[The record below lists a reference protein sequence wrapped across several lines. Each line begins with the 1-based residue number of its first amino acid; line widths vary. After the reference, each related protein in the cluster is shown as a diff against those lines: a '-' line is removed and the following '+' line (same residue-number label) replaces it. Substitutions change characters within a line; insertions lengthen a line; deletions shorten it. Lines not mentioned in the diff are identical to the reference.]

1 MRGGPSGLA
10 MSSLSVYLLGFLV
23 LTAGLAMVAHLAGVP
38 AAWIGAGGVIML
50 GLGILLAVTKTRRRE
65 TPPTDF

>member
-1 MRGGPSGLA
+1 

-38 AAWIGAGGVIML
+38 AVWIGAGGVVML
-50 GLGILLAVTKTRRRE
+50 GLGILLAVTKTRGRE
-65 TPPTDF
+65 APPQG